1 MSDLCGVIWRAIAAL
16 FWSRAAL
23 QAEIP
28 ILRHQLN
35 VLRSR
40 SPKRVAL
47 SSVDRLVF
55 VELYRLA
62 TKVLDALTIPQ
73 PETVIRWYRAVSEPI
88 GAGNQD
94 IAWAGQRFSRTLASS
109 FPT

>member
-28 ILRHQLN
+28 ILN

-55 VELYRLA
+55 VGLYRLA